1 MGEYIAVA
9 ADDSSFYYMWGDNRN
24 TLVTTAYPDGRPDP
38 DIFFEAEA
46 STGVIPVCDANGPYT
61 LQCGLSETLDG
72 TGSYDPDGGSLIFD
86 WSGPFEGS
94 PLTDG
99 GATPSVVFPT
109 PTGDKSVDLT
119 VTDDEGNQAL
129 CSAFASVID
138 TIPPTL
144 TVPDDIVAECAAPEG
159 TPVDIGEAL
168 VSDACDPDPM
178 VSNDAPALFPLGS
191 TDVTWM
197 AVDDDGNTASAVQNV
212 LVEDTTPPEV
222 FCNAPATITPPD
234 APISFT
240 ATAEDVCEGPL
251 TPTIVDY
258 GCFKITKKGKII
270 DKTESCIVY
279 FGGDTVTIADSGGVG
294 TRITWTAEATD
305 GSGNVT
311 SVECGVDVIRP

>member
-9 ADDSSFYYMWGDNRN
+9 ADASSFYYMWGDNRN

-72 TGSYDPDGGSLIFD
+72 SGSFDPDGGSLILD

-99 GATPSVVFPT
+99 GPTPSVVFPT
-109 PTGDKSVDLT
+109 PTGDKTVDLT
-119 VTDDEGNQAL
+119 VTDDEGNQAV

-138 TIPPTL
+138 TISPSL
-144 TVPDDIVAECAAPEG
+144 TVPDDIVEECAAPEG

-197 AVDDDGNTASAVQNV
+197 AADDDGNTASAVQNV
-212 LVEDTTPPEV
+212 LIEDTTPPEV

-251 TPTIVDY
+251 MPTIVDY
-258 GCFKITKKGKII
+258 GCFKVTNKGKII
-270 DKTESCIVY
+270 DKTESCIVS
-279 FGGDTVTIADSGGVG
+279 FSGDTVTIADSGGVG
-294 TRITWTAEATD
+294 TRIIWTAEATD

-311 SVECGVDVIRP
+311 SVECGVDVVQP